1 MSMTQF
7 AMVEELASLIKDN
20 LTSKH
25 LVLSVE
31 EILVDFLKNDT
42 SPDGLLELEPMSPYN
57 RLLLHRL
64 ADIFGFLHESVGEGD
79 DRHLILERCS
89 ESSIP
94 SILVSDLLYECD
106 EYQSPISPHQLLRR
120 KDTSP
125 ALKTDPSALRS
136 SLEERQ
142 AAYLAAR
149 ERIFSVDDNKVK
161 ESVTPK
167 PRNVPVVARRMIAHA
182 LGQRISNS
190 SIENVKHSGV
200 EEYERN
206 IKELSIKET
215 NGSHPIQQSNS
226 SPEPQ
231 SQKVRSFEKTRHA
244 NPRSG
249 NFSDRRSLEQKVN
262 KKPSN
267 NKPISVDAQQTGS
280 TVRAVSEES
289 LKKEHL
295 GAAKRIFANAL
306 GLQGTKEINEAK
318 SKG

>member
-1 MSMTQF
+1 MSTTQF
-7 AMVEELASLIKDN
+7 AMVEELSSLIKDN

-25 LVLSVE
+25 IVLSVE

-42 SPDGLLELEPMSPYN
+42 STDGLLELEPMSPYN

-64 ADIFGFLHESVGEGD
+64 AEIFGFLHESVGEGD

-94 SILVSDLLYECD
+94 SILVSDLLYEYD
-106 EYQSPISPHQLLRR
+106 EYQSPTSPHQLLRR

-125 ALKTDPSALRS
+125 ALKTDPSSLRS

-190 SIENVKHSGV
+190 SIENVKVPGF
-200 EEYERN
+200 EEHERN

-215 NGSHPIQQSNS
+215 NGSHPDQQSS
-226 SPEPQ
+226 ISPEPQ
-231 SQKVRSFEKTRHA
+231 SQKVRS
-244 NPRSG
+244 PQ
-249 NFSDRRSLEQKVN
+249 EQKVN
-262 KKPSN
+262 RKPAN
-267 NKPISVDAQQTGS
+267 NKSVSVDAKLTGS
-280 TVRAVSEES
+280 TVRSVSDES

-306 GLQGTKEINEAK
+306 RLQGTKGISEAK
-318 SKG
+318 IKG

>member
-1 MSMTQF
+1 MSTTQF
-7 AMVEELASLIKDN
+7 AMVEELSSLIKDN

-25 LVLSVE
+25 IVLSVE

-42 SPDGLLELEPMSPYN
+42 STDGLLELEPMSPYN

-64 ADIFGFLHESVGEGD
+64 AEIFGFLHESVGEGD

-94 SILVSDLLYECD
+94 SILVSDLLYEYD
-106 EYQSPISPHQLLRR
+106 EYQSPTSPHQLLRR

-125 ALKTDPSALRS
+125 ALKTDPSSLRS

-182 LGQRISNS
+182 LGQRMSNS
-190 SIENVKHSGV
+190 SIENVQVPGF
-200 EEYERN
+200 EEHGRN
-206 IKELSIKET
+206 MKELSIKET
-215 NGSHPIQQSNS
+215 NGSHPDQQSS
-226 SPEPQ
+226 ISPEPQ
-231 SQKVRSFEKTRHA
+231 SQKVRSFEKTGHA
-244 NPRSG
+244 NPQSG
-249 NFSDRRSLEQKVN
+249 NFSGRRLQEQKVN
-262 KKPSN
+262 RKPAN
-267 NKPISVDAQQTGS
+267 NKSVSVDAQLTGS
-280 TVRAVSEES
+280 TARSVSDES

-306 GLQGTKEINEAK
+306 RLQGTKDISEAK
-318 SKG
+318 IKG